1 MGMRGQIALTGYLEL
16 TQQRKPR
23 VLAALPR
30 HIDLTRAEAGCLK
43 FEIALD
49 PDHPDRLRVDE
60 LFSSRAAFDAHQKRV
75 AQSEW
80 GELTEGLKRVYEIR
94 EIHASV

>member
-1 MGMRGQIALTGYLEL
+1 MGVTGQIALTGYLEL
-16 TQQRKPR
+16 TKPRKQR

-30 HIDLTRAEAGCLK
+30 HIDLTRAESGCLK
-43 FEIALD
+43 FEVALD

-75 AQSEW
+75 ARSEW
-80 GELTEGLKRVYEIR
+80 GKLTEGLKRVYEIR
-94 EIHASV
+94 EIPA